1 MSIRNDI
8 GQVPRQRGLTMIE
21 LVMFIVII
29 SVAVIGI
36 LQVMATTTGRS
47 ADPQVRK
54 QALAVAEAL
63 LEEVLLMRFTTCD
76 PDGFSPLAPCT
87 LPEGMGPE
95 GETRDSATQPFDN
108 VNDYDGFT
116 LAGGGSAVGNA
127 ANVVVPAGYSASV
140 SVAPEPGFGPAGLQV
155 PQASVL
161 RVTVNVTYSGGNVSL
176 QGYRTLLPVLPGTP

>member
-1 MSIRNDI
+1 MSIRNAF
-8 GQVPRQRGLTMIE
+8 GRVPSQRGLTMIE

-63 LEEVLLMRFTTCD
+63 LEEVLLMRFTACD
-76 PDGFSPLAPCT
+76 PDGISPLAPCA
-87 LPEGMGPE
+87 LLEAIGPE
-95 GETRDSATQPFDN
+95 PGETRGSTTQPFDN
-108 VNDYDGFT
+108 VNDYHGFT
-116 LAGGGSAVGNA
+116 LAGGGTAMGNA
-127 ANVVVPAGYSASV
+127 ANVVVPSGYSASV
-140 SVAPEPGFGPAGLQV
+140 SVAPEPGFGPAGQQV

-161 RVTVNVTYSGGNVSL
+161 RVTVNVTYSGGTVSL
-176 QGYRTLLPVLPGTP
+176 QGYRTLLPFIP